1 MESTE
6 EPHVPLP
13 HSVSMAAAITYSRE
27 TVVTIDGPTVT
38 HCYHP
43 KSMCH
48 VRLLTLAV
56 VLALDK

>member
-1 MESTE
+1 MESTA
-6 EPHVPLP
+6 EPRVPLP
-13 HSVSMAAAITYSRE
+13 HSRLCGCCHHVFKGHG
-27 TVVTIDGPTVT
+27 VTINGPTVT

-48 VRLLTLAV
+48 VRLTLAV